1 MDTVELKDEHQ
12 VVKHPKSVT
21 MLIFLRKHE
30 P

>member
-12 VVKHPKSVT
+12 VLKHTKSVT